1 MIDVQMLSVSLDKTF
16 HIPAHS
22 EMELVATIQ
31 NGDCLESC
39 CIVEGVQKLSVA
51 VANAIV
57 TPRKYNSELLQVPL
71 RVLNPTSQN
80 ITLH

>member
-1 MIDVQMLSVSLDKTF
+1 MLSMSLDKTF
-16 HIPAHS
+16 HISAHS
-22 EMELVATIQ
+22 EMELVATVQ

-57 TPRKYNSELLQVPL
+57 TPRRYDGELLQVPL

-80 ITLH
+80 VTLH